1 MNDLIFLTLEPV
13 EGGHELPWS
22 RLRLL
27 VDEYQR
33 TLRELVN
40 NIDIMDLRITDV
52 SLNLVGSPVVG
63 SLRFQFK
70 LNVSAEF
77 KRSEAKK
84 KRAPTEGAKDFKRL
98 AQDVGVNSLGGIIAA
113 SIMLAFAGSSE
124 EPSYGPEA
132 RMTELCAAQLMAA
145 ARGPLDEMKLV
156 AEQANCR
163 SVRMQYQS
171 FPPLELA
178 GQMDPISIK
187 REITDAPPNRLELFL
202 RTPKPVVVY
211 LNGEKRT
218 GYFVSRLDNQTEALA
233 IFADPIPKVHLN
245 DRLLTQARRLK
256 PADRRRLFISPLSL
270 AGADG
275 IGVEERL
282 KSVRSV
288 IEITA
293 NHGVMGNRPKE

>member
-13 EGGHELPWS
+13 EGGHELPWD
-22 RLRLL
+22 RLRPL
-27 VDEYQR
+27 VDGYQR
-33 TLRELVN
+33 ALRELTK
-40 NIDIMDLRITDV
+40 NIDIMDLEISNVALT
-52 SLNLVGSPVVG
+52 LVGSPVVG
-63 SLRFQFK
+63 SLRFRFRFDV
-70 LNVSAEF
+70 NAEF
-77 KRSEAKK
+77 KRPEPKK
-84 KRAPTEGAKDFKRL
+84 RRAPTEGAKDFKRL
-98 AQDVGVNSLGGIIAA
+98 AQDVGVNSLGGVIAA
-113 SIMLAFAGSSE
+113 SIMLAFAGPSE

-132 RMTELCAAQLMAA
+132 RLAELCAAQLMAA
-145 ARGPLDEMKLV
+145 ERGPLDEMKLV

-178 GQMDPISIK
+178 GQMDPVSIK

-211 LNGEKRT
+211 LNGEKRI

-233 IFADPIPKVHLN
+233 IFASPIPKVHLS

-256 PADRRRLFISPLSL
+256 LADRRRLFISPLSL
-270 AGADG
+270 AGPDG
-275 IGVEERL
+275 VGVEERL

-288 IEITA
+288 VEITA
-293 NHGVMGNRPKE
+293 NHGVMGNRPKD

>member
-13 EGGHELPWS
+13 EGGHELRWD
-22 RLRLL
+22 RLRPL
-27 VDEYQR
+27 VDGYQR
-33 TLRELVN
+33 ALRELIK
-40 NIDIMDLRITDV
+40 NIDIMDLEISNVALT
-52 SLNLVGSPVVG
+52 LVGSPVVG
-63 SLRFQFK
+63 SLRFQFR
-70 LNVSAEF
+70 LDVSAEF
-77 KRSEAKK
+77 KRREPKNR
-84 KRAPTEGAKDFKRL
+84 RAPVEGARDFKRL
-98 AQDVGVNSLGGIIAA
+98 AQDVGVNALGGVIAA
-113 SIMLAFAGSSE
+113 SIMLAFAGPSE

-132 RMTELCAAQLMAA
+132 RLAELCASQLMAA
-145 ARGPLDEMKLV
+145 GRGPLDEMKLV

-178 GQMDPISIK
+178 GQVDPVRIE

-202 RTPKPVVVY
+202 RTPKPVTVY

-233 IFADPIPKVHLN
+233 IFASPIPKVHLN

-270 AGADG
+270 AGPEG
-275 IGVEERL
+275 VGVEERL
-282 KSVRSV
+282 KHVRSV
-288 IEITA
+288 VEITA
-293 NHGVMGNRPKE
+293 NHGVMGNRLRD